1 MKPLN
6 LGIKRTTLDITL
18 LAVFVS
24 LVLIGTMAI
33 MSAVSGTSFAEQIL
47 RTHFV
52 AIILAVIVFILSWSL
67 NYQVFSDQWKVLY
80 GIMILTLIAVLII
93 GVSDR
98 GSRSWFR
105 LPFFSIQP
113 SELCRVG
120 LIMVMASFLHFNY
133 RRIADPQVIIKVCA
147 LILPMFALVMMQPD
161 FSWVVITF
169 PTIFAMLY
177 ASGVNMF
184 YLIIICGYAGISG
197 LFPIMWTLFDLK
209 PDLLDYRVF
218 SFLDGLSNFG
228 WNTFIFC
235 GAAIVLGYL
244 VWYSLRQLRIMA
256 PTFYV
261 LLAVTVLLAGFFSGV
276 FIDKQIKNYQRKR
289 VEAFLEPTSDP
300 KGAGY
305 NVIQSKIAIGSGG
318 FVGKGLFSGTQARLG
333 FVPERHTDFILAVV
347 GEEMGFM
354 GMLAVL
360 LLYLIMLYRVY
371 SVALVSSDMFG
382 FLVCCGVF
390 SMFLV
395 YLVVNFGMIVGLLPV
410 AGIPLPLISYG
421 GSNLVSS
428 VWALGLVESIYA
440 RRITVV

>member
-1 MKPLN
+1 MSKFDF
-6 LGIKRTTLDITL
+6 GIKRTTLDITL

-24 LVLIGTMAI
+24 LILIGTLAI
-33 MSAVSGTSFAEQIL
+33 MSALSGISFAEQVL

-52 AIILAVIVFILSWSL
+52 AIIVAVVVFILSWSL
-67 NYQVFSDQWKVLY
+67 NYQIFSEQWKILY
-80 GIMILTLIAVLII
+80 GIMILTLIAVLVV
-93 GVSDR
+93 GVADR
-98 GSRSWFR
+98 GSKSWFR
-105 LPFFSIQP
+105 LPLFSIQP

-120 LIMVMASFLHFNY
+120 LIIVTAAFLHINH
-133 RRIADPQVIIKVCA
+133 RKIADPQIMIKVCA
-147 LILPMFALVMMQPD
+147 LILPLFALVMLQPD

-184 YLIIICGYAGISG
+184 YLIIICGYAFISG
-197 LFPIMWTLFDLK
+197 LFPIIWTLFGLK
-209 PDLLDYRVF
+209 PDLLDYRLF
-218 SFLDGLSNFG
+218 NFLDSLSSFS

-235 GAAIVLGYL
+235 AGIILLGYL
-244 VWYSLRQLRIMA
+244 AWILIRQFRIMI
-256 PTFYV
+256 PTFYFA
-261 LLAVTVLLAGFFSGV
+261 LAVMVVFAGFFSGM

-318 FVGKGLFSGTQARLG
+318 LVGKGLFSGTQSRLG
-333 FVPERHTDFILAVV
+333 FVPERHTDFILAVI
-347 GEEMGFM
+347 GEEMGFV
-354 GMLAVL
+354 GMLGVL

-382 FLVCCGVF
+382 FLICCGVF

-410 AGIPLPLISYG
+410 AGIPLPLVSYG

-428 VWALGLVESIYA
+428 IWALGLVESVYA